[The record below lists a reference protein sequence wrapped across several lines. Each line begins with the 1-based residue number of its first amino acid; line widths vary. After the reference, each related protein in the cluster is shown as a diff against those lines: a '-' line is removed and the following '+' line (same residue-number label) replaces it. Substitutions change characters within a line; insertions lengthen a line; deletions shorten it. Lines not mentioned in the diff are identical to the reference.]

1 MDPQIKT
8 VIRLLEK
15 ETARYRLPSVSAVAR
30 DGRDPFLILVSCIL
44 SLRTRDSVSV
54 AVSERLF
61 RRADTPRRISRLR
74 LGELESL
81 IRSVNFYRNKARAIH
96 EAAERVEREF
106 GGKVPDTIEGLLSLK
121 GVGRKTANLVLGL
134 GFNVPAICVD
144 THVHRISN
152 RLGWLKTSKPEETE
166 KALERILDR
175 KYWIRINELLVTFGQ
190 NVCDPVRPGCGRCP
204 VRGYC
209 PQGRKYGQ
217 GHQ

>member
-1 MDPQIKT
+1 MDPQIRT

-44 SLRTRDSVSV
+44 SLRTRDGISV

-61 RRADTPRRISRLR
+61 KKADTPRKIASLSQ
-74 LGELESL
+74 GELESL
-81 IRSVNFYRNKARAIH
+81 VHSVNFYRNKARAIR
-96 EAAERVEREF
+96 EAARRIDKEF
-106 GGKVPDTIEGLLSLK
+106 GGKVPDTEEGLLSLK

-134 GFNVPAICVD
+134 GFGVPAVCVD

-152 RLGWLKTSKPEETE
+152 RLGWLKTRTPEETE
-166 KALERILDR
+166 KELQRILDR

-204 VRGYC
+204 ISEYC

-217 GHQ
+217 SRQ